1 MKKVYEIFTSH
12 TVEENVRKSA
22 AERLAVMLEG
32 TPLGSLGFC
41 YLSSSYLLS
50 RRVPY
55 LVD

>member
-32 TPLGSLGFC
+32 TPL
-41 YLSSSYLLS
+41 
-50 RRVPY
+50 
-55 LVD
+55 